1 MLCEH
6 VNKYTCTSMFAC
18 ICMYAYVYTYVLHA
32 IDIII
37 AIEMCHIVVFRIEM
51 TKASTTTIKSL
62 LIDIQ
67 FVYKSLKM
75 HLHLFF
81 PSFS

>member
-18 ICMYAYVYTYVLHA
+18 MHVYTYVLHA